1 MTMMK
6 MMTILVTS
14 SMVSSMVM
22 MMVRLNS
29 FKLEQINSKILS
41 SIKTMMMMKMKMNHQ
56 SHHQLNKLLNKQHN
70 NNPLLKLLLK
80 NLPLMEF
87 QTILM
92 MFQMMQQSVKQLLM
106 EPKTHNKLPLIK
118 LQPLIITLTQ

>member
-1 MTMMK
+1 
-6 MMTILVTS
+6 
-14 SMVSSMVM
+14 
-22 MMVRLNS
+22 
-29 FKLEQINSKILS
+29 
-41 SIKTMMMMKMKMNHQ
+41 MMMMKMKMNHQ